1 MEESMNKTKADF
13 QRSDFASRGSAVLW
27 LILILMSFAFV
38 SVMIFDDVARIIS
51 CWLGI
56 YSSKGNLPRHET
68 LKFIG
73 FMMSGVLA
81 AIGVIAINRRAE
93 AQTESA
99 KALEKSA
106 EAQAKSSE
114 AQAKSAE
121 AQMENNKLTQKG
133 RDDARFQSITENL
146 GHPYAGVR
154 IAAFYRFYYYASKK
168 GQSDQFK
175 NDVFEILCSYLRTM
189 LQETSDYKKKQEYQV
204 ECQTLC
210 DILFKGKFK
219 GNENENQN
227 LIPPEITVDL
237 KFAYLIHIDLS
248 NADLSGADLSGAHL
262 SKSNL
267 WYTDLS
273 NAKLSGTRFIKARIC
288 GTNFSNA
295 NLNYADFSNAIFYQ
309 ADLSN
314 ANLYQAI
321 FSKTKFSETQLEKIH
336 NIEEANFCGA
346 MIGDRPITEDDIPA
360 DKGEYYADWNP
371 PPEKEE
377 N

>member
-1 MEESMNKTKADF
+1 MNKTKADF
-13 QRSDFASRGSAVLW
+13 QRSDFASGGSAVLW
-27 LILILMSFAFV
+27 VILILMSLAFV

-81 AIGVIAINRRAE
+81 AIGVIAINHRAE

-106 EAQAKSSE
+106 EAQT
-114 AQAKSAE
+114 
-121 AQMENNKLTQKG
+121 ENNKLTQKG

-189 LQETSDYKKKQEYQV
+189 LKDTFDDKKKQEYQV

-219 GNENENQN
+219 GNKNKNQN

-237 KFAYLIHIDLS
+237 KYAYLIHIDLS
-248 NADLSGADLSGAHL
+248 NADLSGADLSGARL
-262 SKSNL
+262 SDSRL
-267 WYTDLS
+267 CYTDLS
-273 NAKLSGTRFIKARIC
+273 NAKLSGARLIEANVY

-295 NLNYADFSNAIFYQ
+295 NLNHANFSDAIFNQTDFS
-309 ADLSN
+309 D
-314 ANLYQAI
+314 ANLCLAI
-321 FSKTKFSETQLEKIH
+321 FSETTPLKTQLEKIH
-336 NIEEANFCGA
+336 SIKKADFRGA
-346 MIGDRPITEDDIPA
+346 KVGNRAISHEDLPTN
-360 DKGEYYADWNP
+360 KGRYIADWTNDEFWEQV
-371 PPEKEE
+371 EKDEK
-377 N
+377 NKV